1 MTRLCLQLRT
11 AIQLFQTKNGK
22 YGTGV
27 VIIRDTDPTRN
38 FVGIIRVQVKP
49 KDAVATPM
57 VSAKQSSTVALKAD
71 GTVWTWGENTYGE
84 LGINDK
90 TVTQSGAPVQVV
102 LDNGSPLED
111 VIDISANIYAAYALT
126 RDGSVYDMGT

>member
-1 MTRLCLQLRT
+1 MYALIEVNVLPADYQSAVDNGT
-11 AIQLFQTKNGK
+11 AVF
-22 YGTGV
+22 
-27 VIIRDTDPTRN
+27 
-38 FVGIIRVQVKP
+38 P
-49 KDAVATPM
+49 KIDAGDYF
-57 VSAKQSSTVALKAD
+57 SIALKAD

-126 RDGSVYDMGT
+126 RDGSVYA

>member
-1 MTRLCLQLRT
+1 MFTIKNGNTIVPNQ
-11 AIQLFQTKNGK
+11 NGK

-111 VIDISANIYAAYALT
+111 VIDISANIYAAYASVSYTHLT
-126 RDGSVYDMGT
+126 LPTNREV

>member
-1 MTRLCLQLRT
+1 MTV
-11 AIQLFQTKNGK
+11 GK
-22 YGTGV
+22 TSVAYPQVAAGT
-27 VIIRDTDPTRN
+27 D
-38 FVGIIRVQVKP
+38 F
-49 KDAVATPM
+49 
-57 VSAKQSSTVALKAD
+57 TVALKAD

-90 TVTQSGAPVQVV
+90 TVTQSGTPVQVV

-126 RDGSVYDMGT
+126 RDGSIYAWGRNYYAALGQGTGSDYYQYYPIKVKSTRW